1 MKTDIASAPSMHN
14 KHISTTNVRL
24 SEANHTQS
32 IIEKNTKRKLDHAIE
47 NKRSKPKDEMSS
59 KKVKDTP
66 HENEKHK
73 SNEKQTKVSSDKQ
86 EKGKV
91 SSEKRKSNEKHI
103 KVSSDKK
110 EKVKVSSEKE
120 KSTEVSE
127 SSGDEMEDF
136 IVQDMEN
143 EDGEFNVEEEED
155 DDDDDDED
163 EDEEVEEKDEDE
175 ENENNIEQHIDKN
188 NIIEGKRTRK
198 ATRRYEEEVFA
209 SESYRNMMLCD
220 IPNEEMRA
228 ALEDEDFSDDASSYE
243 SSSNEYSDDDDDDN
257 EESS

>member
-155 DDDDDDED
+155 DDDDEDED

-243 SSSNEYSDDDDDDN
+243 SSSNQYSDDDDDDN

>member
-155 DDDDDDED
+155 DDDDEDED

>member
-155 DDDDDDED
+155 DDDDED